1 MFTLGIRYLN
11 GWSMA
16 AADGAHKVRAEWPPH
31 PDRVFMA
38 LAAAWFETDGGRAE
52 CEALRW
58 LEALPPPGI
67 AASDA
72 TERNSG
78 HSYVPVNDAKVG
90 STIPDGLA
98 LLRQK
103 GYTKKLDRLKEA
115 GLAVLPEHRWRQPR
129 GFPVA
134 LPHDPTVH
142 LVWSG
147 SPPAT
152 HVRAL
157 ERLTAKVTHIGHSAS
172 FVQAW
177 VEPRHD
183 ITPIWEP
190 TEGPAAHR
198 LRVPWRGR
206 LDALER
212 SFPRRPQPGRWQGYG
227 SVKKLASQSIG
238 GSVFDPRLLVFALRG
253 RRFPIQS
260 TLKMTEAMRGL
271 LLKECADQP
280 PPEWFSGHRP
290 DGRPTVRPH
299 LAMIPLP
306 FVDSEHADGGI
317 MGVAVIIPR
326 DIDDSEVGRCLEPVL
341 FEQTTGL
348 PREHRLFAGRWLEC
362 GTEYDTREHP
372 PWNLDARAW
381 TGGQRGSRVWA
392 SVTPVSLNRHF
403 KGPNMWTRAAES
415 LKDACRHIGLPY
427 PRQARTQPVS
437 LVRGVPA
444 ARDFPRLVRKRDG
457 GRMSHVHVVL
467 EFDEP
472 VRGPI
477 VLGAG
482 RFRGY
487 GLFRPVDAKEQTGAT
502 CQIL

>member
-72 TERNSG
+72 TERSSG

-90 STIPDGLA
+90 RTIPDGLA

-115 GLAVLPEHRWRQPR
+115 GLAVLPEHRSRQPR

-147 SPPAT
+147 SPSAT

-183 ITPIWEP
+183 ITPTWEP

-198 LRVPWRGR
+198 LRVPWCGR

-212 SFPRRPQPGRWQGYG
+212 SFPRRPRPGRWQGYG
-227 SVKKLASQSIG
+227 SVKKLATRSMG

-253 RRFPIQS
+253 RRLPLQS

-271 LLKECADQP
+271 LMKECDAQP
-280 PPEWFSGHRP
+280 PPEWFSGHHV
-290 DGRPTVRPH
+290 DGRPSAMPH
-299 LAMIPLP
+299 LAIAPLP
-306 FVDSEHADGGI
+306 FVGAEHADGRV
-317 MGVAVIIPR
+317 MGLAVILPMG
-326 DIDDSEVGRCLEPVL
+326 IDESSAGRCLAPIL
-341 FEQTTGL
+341 FDPNTGL
-348 PREHRLFAGRWLEC
+348 TREHRLFAGRWLEC
-362 GTEYDTREHP
+362 GLEHDTRERP
-372 PWNLDARAW
+372 PWSLDTTAW
-381 TGGQRGSRVWA
+381 VGGNRGSRVWA
-392 SVTPVSLNRHF
+392 SVTPVVLNRHF
-403 KGPNMWTRAAES
+403 KGPDMWTRAAES
-415 LKDACRHIGLPY
+415 LKDACGHIGLPR
-427 PRQARTQPVS
+427 PRAARMHPAS
-437 LVRGVPA
+437 LVRGAPHAPA
-444 ARDFPRLVRKRDG
+444 FPRLVRKHGG
-457 GRMSHVHVVL
+457 GRRSHNHAVL
-467 EFDEP
+467 EFDQP
-472 VRGPI
+472 VRGP
-477 VLGAG
+477 VLLGAG
-482 RFRGY
+482 RFKGY
-487 GLFRPVDAKEQTGAT
+487 GLFRPMGPVA
-502 CQIL
+502 